1 MEMRER
7 ASGIEGVRLL
17 ALDGGLDHTNTDQF
31 IETMYRLLEE
41 GSPCVVL
48 DFERLSYV
56 SSWGLASLV
65 RVHHHYATRGGR
77 NAFANLHSAVATIL
91 RLSHLDRLF
100 DLYPTVAQALK
111 TLSKCPKRNVPNP
124 KGAGGAGPP
133 GPNAGPDA

>member
-1 MEMRER
+1 MEMREHP
-7 ASGIEGVRLL
+7 SEVEGVRLL
-17 ALDGGLDHTNTDQF
+17 ALDGGLDQTNTDEF
-31 IETMYRLLEE
+31 IEKMYLMLEE

-48 DFERLSYV
+48 DFGRLTYV

-77 NAFANLHSAVATIL
+77 IAFANLHSAVASIL

-111 TLSKCPKRNVPNP
+111 TLSKCPK
-124 KGAGGAGPP
+124 
-133 GPNAGPDA
+133 PNAGPGV